1 MQHKNKSASR
11 EKMLEALQPGLSKD
25 AELSK
30 IHGDNDMKA
39 KESEVTHMHHDEKM
53 KKDIKGMHERESLPD
68 KF

>member
-39 KESEVTHMHHDEKM
+39 K
-53 KKDIKGMHERESLPD
+53 
-68 KF
+68 